1 MAELNGEYERLTIN
15 YHKLVNPVEQLECDV
30 AMQQEP
36 DIVIVRAA
44 LTEKLHHLMELST
57 QLEERE
63 KEHDQDRKKLAA
75 GYEQIITLKE
85 LLAKQDSVGEV
96 SRSQLMENELK
107 LKQEE
112 LERLSSSM
120 EEEVNKLQKVG

>member
-1 MAELNGEYERLTIN
+1 MHEEKAKHRIIENELIELKAEYERLTIN

-36 DIVIVRAA
+36 DIMIVRAA

-63 KEHDQDRKKLAA
+63 SEHQQNRKKLAA
-75 GYEQIITLKE
+75 AYEQIITLKE
-85 LLAKQDSVGEV
+85 LLAEQDCV
-96 SRSQLMENELK
+96 RR
-107 LKQEE
+107 
-112 LERLSSSM
+112 ER
-120 EEEVNKLQKVG
+120 

>member
-1 MAELNGEYERLTIN
+1 MHEERAKHRIIENELIELKAEYERLTIN

-36 DIVIVRAA
+36 DIMIVRAA

-63 KEHDQDRKKLAA
+63 SEHQQNRKKLAA
-75 GYEQIITLKE
+75 AYEQIITLKE
-85 LLAKQDSVGEV
+85 LLAEQDCVGE
-96 SRSQLMENELK
+96 RDGYDHRK
-107 LKQEE
+107 
-112 LERLSSSM
+112 SSNRRIDHS
-120 EEEVNKLQKVG
+120 

>member
-1 MAELNGEYERLTIN
+1 MNGEYEKLTIN

-63 KEHDQDRKKLAA
+63 NEHQQDRKKLTAA
-75 GYEQIITLKE
+75 YEQIITLKE
-85 LLAKQDSVGEV
+85 LLAKQDSVGED
-96 SRSQLMENELK
+96 
-107 LKQEE
+107 
-112 LERLSSSM
+112 
-120 EEEVNKLQKVG
+120 